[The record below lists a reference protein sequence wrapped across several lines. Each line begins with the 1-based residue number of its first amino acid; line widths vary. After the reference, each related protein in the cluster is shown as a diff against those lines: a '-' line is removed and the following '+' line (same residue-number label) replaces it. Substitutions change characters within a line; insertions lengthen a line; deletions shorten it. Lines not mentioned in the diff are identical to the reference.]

1 MQKISDVASF
11 RALMDAPSSSSLGGV
26 VVHVGASWCQPCAEL
41 NEYLES
47 SAIPKY
53 AGCGIAFAYV
63 DADTLPE
70 ICESEEV
77 ETVPF
82 VAFYRRKAASGAVE
96 RVADVAGAKIPA
108 IELNLRSLFGNGND
122 DRSKFATLDD
132 YITSLIRRDK
142 IVMFITGTPSRPRC
156 GFTRKV
162 VDLME
167 KYQAQYSFVDIMS
180 DDEMCQRLKVFSNWP
195 TFPQIYVDGELLGGC
210 DILLQMD
217 EEGELKAGLKL

>member
-1 MQKISDVASF
+1 MQRIADVAAF
-11 RALMDAPSSSSLGGV
+11 RALIDGSSSAGV
-26 VVHVGASWCQPCAEL
+26 VVHVGASWCPPCVEL

-47 SAIPKY
+47 AAIPKY
-53 AGCGIAFAYV
+53 RDCGIVFAYV
-63 DADTLPE
+63 DADALPE
-70 ICESEEV
+70 VCESEEV

-82 VAFYRRKAASGAVE
+82 VAFYRKKSAGGVE

-108 IELNLRSLFGNGND
+108 IELNLRSLFGHGND

-132 YITSLIRRDK
+132 YITSLIKRDK
-142 IVMFITGTPSRPRC
+142 LVLFITGTPSRPRC

-162 VDLME
+162 VDLLE
-167 KYQAQYSFVDIMS
+167 KYQAPYSYVDIMS

-195 TFPQIYVDGELLGGC
+195 TFPQVYVEGELLGGC

-217 EEGELKAGLKL
+217 EEGELKAALKL